1 MCVQIVCVWG
11 GGVWNDFF
19 VPHELCAPEM
29 RVARRR
35 GRRAGGVLGV
45 LLLPLCRGFSVVPAP
60 QREAAVAPRF
70 DLFCVALAGRWVRG
84 RDERPF
90 EVWRGQGICTMLNAR
105 TALACT
111 LLSHTRACVRACVCV
126 CVCVCVRACVCV

>member
-1 MCVQIVCVWG
+1 
-11 GGVWNDFF
+11 
-19 VPHELCAPEM
+19 M

-60 QREAAVAPRF
+60 QRESAVAPRF

-90 EVWRGQGICTMLNAR
+90 EVWRGQAHLHDAECAHRSRLHPP
-105 TALACT
+105 
-111 LLSHTRACVRACVCV
+111 LSHTRVCACMCVCV
-126 CVCVCVRACVCV
+126 CVCVTLSVCVCVCVRVCVCDTECV